1 MGRATWR
8 WSALFCLRRRPRM
21 RAHARGPPLRP
32 DPESGDLLPLTGVA
46 LYDESRTREA
56 AAAAL
61 SGSGKSASRSWDR
74 WSTSPSPAWPPPSS
88 PPSGRGVDLWKWPLL
103 QAAQL
108 APKSVV
114 WANLYL
120 ALLNLMPAYPLDG
133 GRILRAFFSRT
144 LDLSSATRRA
154 VSISTA
160 IAMVLIFAGLFS
172 DNWLTMVGVI
182 VFSAAQLEERALV
195 FQSVLDNVRLEE
207 VMLTDFATLSPADT
221 LEDALEKAVHSL
233 QDDFPVVRGSDMVGV
248 ISKQRILDAL
258 RAEGNG
264 YVQAVMNKIFE
275 VSVRQD
281 SLGSAFR
288 KLTARNSSIIPVVE
302 DQRLIGIV
310 TLQNLMHS
318 MALLAESRKLRRDEA
333 RILGIK
339 SRASR
344 SIAEGSALS
353 LRCRSLPNLRSLFDG
368 SDGLPSG
375 RHGSEQPHGFRL
387 LHRRNLLQPRQHCI
401 RNLPV
406 DVDHGDCL
414 ARLPLDILLGRS
426 PSRARNLQC

>member
-1 MGRATWR
+1 MRSWSIPVGRLFGVDVRIHFTFLVLPMFIFWTEYAVHQS
-8 WSALFCLRRRPRM
+8 SASGPRDLALSGIILACVTAHECGHMFAARRVGMIPK
-21 RAHARGPPLRP
+21 ALI
-32 DPESGDLLPLTGVA
+32 LLPLTGVA
-46 LYDESRTREA
+46 LYDESRVEKTQPPAVLWKRDIRLALVGPLVSLALAGLA
-56 AAAAL
+56 AAAVTAAGHGGVL
-61 SGSGKSASRSWDR
+61 WQWPFLQSAK
-74 WSTSPSPAWPPPSS
+74 
-88 PPSGRGVDLWKWPLL
+88 L
-103 QAAQL
+103 
-108 APKSVV
+108 PKSVV

-120 ALLNLMPAYPLDG
+120 AIFNLMPAYPLDG
-133 GRILRAFFSRT
+133 GRILRAFLSRT
-144 LDLSSATRRA
+144 LDASAATRRA
-154 VSISTA
+154 VSISNA
-160 IAMVLIFAGLFS
+160 IAMVLMLAGLFS
-172 DNWLTMVGVI
+172 DSWLTMVGVI

-275 VSVRQD
+275 VSLRQD
-281 SLGSAFR
+281 SLSSAFR

-333 RILGIK
+333 
-339 SRASR
+339 
-344 SIAEGSALS
+344 GS
-353 LRCRSLPNLRSLFDG
+353 
-368 SDGLPSG
+368 
-375 RHGSEQPHGFRL
+375 
-387 LHRRNLLQPRQHCI
+387 
-401 RNLPV
+401 
-406 DVDHGDCL
+406 
-414 ARLPLDILLGRS
+414 
-426 PSRARNLQC
+426 